1 MKNAVLSLA
10 LLMSAPVLC
19 QEEAA
24 QSTVSAEA
32 PVQGAPVVTE
42 SPEQKLQ
49 EQSVE
54 APAPTLVQQQES
66 VTDVIATE
74 QPLSLLEFTR
84 LLEMTLARL
93 IDQLPDVVKEQKD
106 PIVVASRIR
115 IVVNAY
121 VHQFMSMQDAI
132 RAQQEAVLASLTSQ
146 KIQELFEAPYSPEE
160 AALVASRD
168 SAPAT
173 A

>member
-1 MKNAVLSLA
+1 MKKAVLSLA
-10 LLMSAPVLC
+10 LLTSAPVLC
-19 QEEAA
+19 QEVEA
-24 QSTVSAEA
+24 QPTVSAEA

-54 APAPTLVQQQES
+54 ASAPTLVQQQES
-66 VTDVIATE
+66 VTDVVATE

-84 LLEMTLARL
+84 LFEMTLARL
-93 IDQLPDVVKEQKD
+93 IDQVPAAVKEQSD
-106 PIVVASRIR
+106 PMVVASRMR
-115 IVVNAY
+115 VVVNAY
-121 VHQFMSMQDAI
+121 VHQCMNMQDAT
-132 RAQQEAVLASLTSQ
+132 RAQQEAVLASLTPQ
-146 KIQELFEAPYSPEE
+146 KVQELFEAPYSSEE
-160 AALVASRD
+160 ITLLASRD